1 MTTTHTDTLTRQR
14 PPTTDD
20 PNDINNTSTP
30 QQDFD
35 VFDSDPNIRS
45 VCDPETGIELFRF
58 SLAQE

>member
-1 MTTTHTDTLTRQR
+1 MTTLHTDAPMRQR
-14 PPTTDD
+14 PPTIDD
-20 PNDINNTSTP
+20 LHDINNTSTT